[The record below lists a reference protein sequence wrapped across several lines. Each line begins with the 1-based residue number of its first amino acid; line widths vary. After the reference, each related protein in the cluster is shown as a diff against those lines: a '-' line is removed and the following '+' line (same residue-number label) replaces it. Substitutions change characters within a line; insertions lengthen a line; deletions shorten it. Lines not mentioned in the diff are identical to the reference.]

1 MSVKYYL
8 KRNASRPLLLP
19 VDGGEQEV
27 QFDICE
33 QVTGSWVGVY
43 CAQEPKLIAAL
54 DKAVEKGQIVEIER
68 SAYNR
73 RLRAKKIE
81 RESRVN
87 VESAADLSITQPP
100 KPENDTVEV
109 EAHDVTE
116 DDMLGVEETG
126 GKDPD
131 PEGPASDAAETGEP
145 DTDDSGAEPTE
156 KEMTSSESR
165 EKPQDAYITKLPE
178 LAEALEISED
188 ELAQLRAKEGCPA
201 RDGKGYNLRRFT
213 EFLAAQQS

>member
-8 KRNASRPLLLP
+8 KRNASRPLLL
-19 VDGGEQEV
+19 GEQEV

-73 RLRAKKIE
+73 RLRAKVIE

-109 EAHDVTE
+109 ETHDVTE
-116 DDMLGVEETG
+116 DDMLGVEETS
-126 GKDPD
+126 GKDL
-131 PEGPASDAAETGEP
+131 EGPASDAAEEAEGEP
-145 DTDDSGAEPTE
+145 DDDPGAPTE

-201 RDGKGYNLRRFT
+201 RDGKGYNLRAFT
-213 EFLAAQQS
+213 EFMAAQQS